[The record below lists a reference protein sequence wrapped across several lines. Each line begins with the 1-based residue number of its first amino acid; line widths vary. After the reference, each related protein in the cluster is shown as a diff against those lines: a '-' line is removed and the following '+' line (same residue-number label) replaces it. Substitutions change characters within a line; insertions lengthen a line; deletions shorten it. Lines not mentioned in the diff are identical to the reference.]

1 MRRRLRAALCLALC
15 LLLLPPGA
23 PCRAE
28 GETLIFT
35 AQDLAAIADDPSGR
49 YALADDIDLGGADWT
64 PLAFSGTLDGRG
76 HTLYN
81 LRVRRPGEELRVT
94 RDGNLKP
101 YDTVFAGLFS
111 VLEGAEVRDLHLK
124 GVDVELETDEHCFA
138 AALAGCLDHSSL
150 VGCSV
155 EGRVA
160 MSSSAVMVGVGG
172 LAGYGCGALTDCRAE
187 VELFYEDCCFDARC
201 EQFMGGA
208 LACGIADI
216 DGCSIAVQG
225 YDSCHGYVHNGGIV
239 GMWYLCGMDYPL
251 GSFTN
256 NTVSGQI
263 SFFEDNPDRR
273 AYCAP
278 SRGEYLSGFRRFD
291 GNEEAFTRN
300 ESFDYSVVL
309 SAESCDEPLIDDEL
323 TPSGCE
329 SWGFTRHVCL
339 GCGHSWTDSYTP
351 PAHSPG
357 EWETVTPARYGE
369 EGLER
374 RRCTVCGQTL
384 GERALPALVASE
396 SCTFDRRR
404 ATLRPG
410 ETIVLMAELLPADAS
425 ERALRWSSSDE
436 SVALVDAQGRV
447 TALAP
452 GSAEI
457 RAEAADGF
465 CADSCAVTVRF
476 SLAHWL
482 RSLFGK

>member
-1 MRRRLRAALCLALC
+1 MNRPIRAALCLALC
-15 LLLLPPGA
+15 LLLLPLSA

-28 GETLIFT
+28 GETLIFD
-35 AQDLAAIADDPSGR
+35 AQGLAAMADDPSGR
-49 YALADDIDLGGADWT
+49 YALAADIDLGGLDWT
-64 PLAFSGTLDGRG
+64 PFAFSGTLDGRG

-81 LRVRRPGEELRVT
+81 LRVRLPGEDVRVT

-101 YDTVFAGLFS
+101 YDTVFAALFS
-111 VLEGAEVRDLHLK
+111 VLENAELRDLHLK
-124 GVDVELETDEHCFA
+124 GADVELETDEHCFA
-138 AALAGCLDHSSL
+138 ALLAGYIDHSSL

-160 MSSSAVMVGVGG
+160 MTGSAVMVGVGG

-216 DGCSIAVQG
+216 DGCRVAVQG
-225 YDSCHGYVHNGGIV
+225 YDSCHGYVHNGGMV
-239 GMWYLCGMDYPL
+239 GMWYLCGMSFPL

-273 AYCAP
+273 AYCEP
-278 SRGEYLSGFRRFD
+278 FRGETLSGARRFE
-291 GNEEAFTRN
+291 GNTSGFERR
-300 ESFDYSVVL
+300 ESFDYDVVL
-309 SAESCDEPLIDDEL
+309 SAERCAEPLIDDEI

-329 SWGFTRHVCL
+329 SWGYSRHVCR
-339 GCGHSWTDSYTP
+339 GCGRIRTDSYTP

-357 EWETVTPARYGE
+357 DWETVTAARYGG

-374 RRCTVCGQTL
+374 RSCTVCGLTL
-384 GERALPALVASE
+384 GERILPALVATA
-396 SCTFDRRR
+396 SCTLDRRE

-410 ETIVLMAELLPADAS
+410 ETLALSAELLPADAS

-436 SVALVDAQGRV
+436 NVALVDADGLV
-447 TALAP
+447 TALSP

-465 CADSCAVTVRF
+465 CADSCALTVRF

-482 RSLFGK
+482 RLLFG